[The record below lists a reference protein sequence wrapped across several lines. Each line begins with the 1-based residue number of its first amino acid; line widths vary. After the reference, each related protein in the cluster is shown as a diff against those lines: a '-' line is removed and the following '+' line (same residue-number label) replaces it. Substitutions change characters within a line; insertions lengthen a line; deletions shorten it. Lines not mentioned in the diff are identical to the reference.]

1 MSIIL
6 VGGMDR
12 LGDKYRKE
20 AKELG
25 MNLSIFSQAKQNMGS
40 KINHADAVVIFT
52 NKISHQARHKAFSAA
67 KKLGIPVF
75 MHHACG
81 VCTFRECLKGLK
93 IMDGNECSAGRP
105 GKEGNA

>member
-67 KKLGIPVF
+67 KKVGIPVF